1 MFEYAFLN
9 NALIKVD
16 EIKKDFASEST
27 LFGALKRLSDN
38 GKIVKLKGGL
48 YATINPISK
57 DIYVNRFEIA
67 TALYDGAYCAYHTA
81 LEYHGLATQVYSDV
95 HVITE
100 KRYAPMTID
109 DLEYQFFQ
117 SGYNGGITETKR
129 NAKIRVTELE
139 RTVIDCLDRI
149 LLSGGL
155 EEVQK

>member
-1 MFEYAFLN
+1 M
-9 NALIKVD
+9 
-16 EIKKDFASEST
+16 
-27 LFGALKRLSDN
+27 
-38 GKIVKLKGGL
+38 
-48 YATINPISK
+48 
-57 DIYVNRFEIA
+57 
-67 TALYDGAYCAYHTA
+67 
-81 LEYHGLATQVYSDV
+81 EYHGLATQVYSDV
-95 HVITE
+95 HVITV